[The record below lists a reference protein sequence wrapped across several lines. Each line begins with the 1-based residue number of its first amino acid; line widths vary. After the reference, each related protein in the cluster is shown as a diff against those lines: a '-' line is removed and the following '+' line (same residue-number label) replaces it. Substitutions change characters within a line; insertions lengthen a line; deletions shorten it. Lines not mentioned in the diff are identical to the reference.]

1 MQPKERKSQLP
12 SLCSCLWLKHNKWM
26 EKAQVGERQ
35 GTGSVPDRECQLG
48 CQGDI
53 EKMVTAVSKSMA
65 EGRQKGEG
73 HGKITL
79 GRNYWKLLIRYR
91 QNLSMAIPR
100 SRSFDQTDKKWPF
113 MNGVFKTLQ

>member
-1 MQPKERKSQLP
+1 
-12 SLCSCLWLKHNKWM
+12 M

-35 GTGSVPDRECQLG
+35 GTGSVPDRESQLG

-79 GRNYWKLLIRYR
+79 GRNYWNCLKGIDKISLWLFPDPDPLIR
-91 QNLSMAIPR
+91 LTKSGP
-100 SRSFDQTDKKWPF
+100 
-113 MNGVFKTLQ
+113 L